1 MKVIV
6 ISSPHDIPDDWDLG
20 KSPDGPPTPE
30 QIAEL
35 DRKLAEM
42 RPKYCGDC
50 GSLQHVANEECP
62 MRFGF

>member
-6 ISSPHDIPDDWDLG
+6 ISSPYDIPDDWDLG
-20 KSPDGPPTPE
+20 KSEHPPTLE

-42 RPKYCGDC
+42 RPKHCLDC
-50 GSLQHVANEECP
+50 GSVPHQAGEECP
-62 MRFGF
+62 LAFQF